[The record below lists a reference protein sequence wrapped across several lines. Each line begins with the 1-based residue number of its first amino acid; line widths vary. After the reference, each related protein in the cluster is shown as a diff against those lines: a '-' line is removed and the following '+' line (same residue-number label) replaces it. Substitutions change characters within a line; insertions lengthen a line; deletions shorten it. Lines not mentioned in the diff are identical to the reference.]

1 MCIRDSVR
9 CVRIANQV
17 IEIRGR
23 NYLAAIWHDITEQQ
37 RAETAL
43 RATSEFLRILL
54 DAIPTPIFYK
64 DSASRYLGCNR
75 AFEEFYGQSRQEI
88 IGKTVFDVSPSKLAE
103 IYHAKDLEL
112 LQQSG
117 LQVYEAQ
124 VKDARGVTRNV
135 IFHKATFSDADG
147 GAGGLIGAIL
157 DITERKA
164 AETALRD
171 SEKRYRAMVESQD
184 DAVCRWL
191 PDLSLIHI

>member
-1 MCIRDSVR
+1 MQRCKNGDVR

-54 DAIPTPIFYK
+54 DAIPTPICTRIWRAAT
-64 DSASRYLGCNR
+64 SAVTGPLRSSTAR
-75 AFEEFYGQSRQEI
+75 ADRRSSAKPCSMFLPVNWPRSTTR
-88 IGKTVFDVSPSKLAE
+88 
-103 IYHAKDLEL
+103 KDLEL

-147 GAGGLIGAIL
+147 GRGWASSARFWTSPNARRRKLHCATARNATGRWWKARTTPCAAGFPIA
-157 DITERKA
+157 R
-164 AETALRD
+164 
-171 SEKRYRAMVESQD
+171 
-184 DAVCRWL
+184 
-191 PDLSLIHI
+191 